1 MNYDDIAGILQT
13 FAMKFQCLTSNE
25 DAYHGRD
32 IEQAINYLDDV
43 IFEARE
49 FKKQLKKELKNG

>member
-13 FAMKFQCLTSNE
+13 FAMKFQHLTSNK

-32 IEQAINYLDDV
+32 LEQAIKYLDDV
-43 IFEARE
+43 IFEAKE